1 MRRIVVMLVLLTGV
15 AAAQAA
21 GGLDIYFV
29 RHAETQ
35 ANATGEHNSAN
46 SNLFS
51 EQGDEQ
57 VCALTGKLK
66 KMHFDAILVS
76 PAERA
81 FNTVLPY
88 LKESGQKG
96 EIWPEITECC
106 WQKERGNLSQGQL
119 ITSSTVHLSE
129 EQQPHFTF
137 RDANAQRK
145 YANNSYADGV
155 AQVRQAKQLL
165 KQHYFGSGKTI
176 LIVAHYHSGQV
187 LLAELLGISR
197 DELPGLENGKLTHL
211 HQGDDGR
218 FVLLSINDMD
228 ITP

>member
-1 MRRIVVMLVLLTGV
+1 MRRTVVMLVLLAGV
-15 AAAQAA
+15 AAAHAA

-51 EQGDEQ
+51 EQGDKQ
-57 VCALTGKLK
+57 VCALTGQLQKLR
-66 KMHFDAILVS
+66 FDAILVS

-81 FNTVLPY
+81 LNTILPY
-88 LKESGQKG
+88 LKKSGQKG

-106 WQKERGNLSQGQL
+106 WQKGRGNLSQGQL
-119 ITSSTVHLSE
+119 ITSSTVHLST
-129 EQQPHFTF
+129 EQEPHFTF
-137 RDANAQRK
+137 RDGNARRT

-155 AQVRQAKQLL
+155 AQVREAQQLL
-165 KQHYFGSGKTI
+165 QQHYFGSGKTI

-197 DELPGLENGKLTHL
+197 EELPGLENGKLTHL
-211 HQGDDGR
+211 RQGDDGR
-218 FVLLSINDMD
+218 FVLLSINGKEV
-228 ITP
+228 TP